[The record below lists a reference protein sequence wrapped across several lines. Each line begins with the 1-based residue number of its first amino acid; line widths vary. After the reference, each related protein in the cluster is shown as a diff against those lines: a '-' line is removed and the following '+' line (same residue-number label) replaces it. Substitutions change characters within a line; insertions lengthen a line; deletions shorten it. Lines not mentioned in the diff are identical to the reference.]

1 MELEKE
7 QTSSTVKAV
16 VCVGD
21 QKEGA
26 EPEKMLERADHSWN
40 PNPLLEGP
48 GVEGNESDVAF
59 LPFTPTK
66 KKNPIFVLIC
76 LFLKTNI

>member
-1 MELEKE
+1 MC
-7 QTSSTVKAV
+7 
-16 VCVGD
+16 VCVGGGD

-48 GVEGNESDVAF
+48 EVEENKSDVVF
-59 LPFTPTK
+59 LSFPPTK
-66 KKNPIFVLIC
+66 KTHFCIDLPLLKN
-76 LFLKTNI
+76 